1 MKSILLSPISMT
13 FLPMLFATVP
23 VPQIGKSKETC
34 KACWC
39 EKLPNSLDCQR
50 FDQLDAFPS
59 LSPETAGLI
68 KEIKIENQP
77 RLARLSAKDL
87 QIYPNVERL
96 TVQNTS
102 LRYLSPQTFNQLR
115 MLKEVNLRNNNIS
128 YLPWTLFLEQGLRVV
143 EINIKGNPIV
153 CNCSAKWI
161 QHQMYQSSSMLGPLG
176 DQITCVEENNL
187 KKKWSLANIS
197 ISGCDL
203 PEIEVY
209 PKEVDVYENETVSI
223 VCEATGHPSPMV
235 YWNTT
240 KLYSNHSIE
249 VWQSQVADQ
258 GESNATLCMENV
270 TVILNLQGAD
280 PEDNGRIFCT
290 AENIV
295 GRKTNFL
302 HLRIRSPPRI
312 KVLKTD
318 RGFYWRIDF
327 EVTGSPQPT
336 RSWFFNDEPV
346 DFSNNLKET
355 LTYLDQYRIAGYL
368 EFLRA
373 TQAHEGLYILE
384 VTNTLGQSSQAIDV
398 RFHKDFELINH
409 PTFPPPILSSTVKAH
424 LDSKAGAIYSYLHQ
438 SSHQPKYNTC
448 HHGITNCKCE
458 LPLSLTI
465 TTVSIILVLVGTV
478 CFIQRRKRRMHYDED
493 RCMDLN
499 IHVWP
504 CCFSSND
511 KKINEDIELRQ
522 GMPLNSRKVLINPNY
537 CSSSGDVTFK
547 EIRYIAQEKI
557 SFIQVLGEGAF
568 GRVYLGTVDYLTREE
583 PTTMVAVKTLKDIDH
598 EEAWIN
604 FTREAQL
611 LANLSHD
618 NIVRFYGVSVDG
630 DPLMMVFEYMELGD
644 LNNFLRNRGPDV
656 VVYDS
661 YGKPHETLSCSQ
673 LLHISV
679 QVARGMEYL
688 ASQHFVHRDL
698 ATRNCLIGGPLVVKI
713 GDFGMSRD
721 VYSTDYYRVGKNT
734 MLPIRWM
741 PPESILHRKFTAES
755 DIWSFG
761 VLLWEVF
768 TYGRQPW
775 YELSNHEVVQH
786 VTTGRRLAK
795 PSACPQEVYHL
806 MLGCWAHQ
814 PEERLQMNAIHKHL
828 SLVINNES
836 EYLEVIE

>member
-1 MKSILLSPISMT
+1 MT

-68 KEIKIENQP
+68 K
-77 RLARLSAKDL
+77 
-87 QIYPNVERL
+87 
-96 TVQNTS
+96 
-102 LRYLSPQTFNQLR
+102 
-115 MLKEVNLRNNNIS
+115 
-128 YLPWTLFLEQGLRVV
+128 

-424 LDSKAGAIYSYLHQ
+424 LDSKAGAIYSYL
-438 SSHQPKYNTC
+438 
-448 HHGITNCKCE
+448 

-775 YELSNHEVVQH
+775 YELSNHEVIQH